1 MYIAIALTLGTGIHY
16 VRSALKWKKSLLAFP
31 IF

>member
-1 MYIAIALTLGTGIHY
+1 MYVAIALTIGTGIYY
-16 VRSALKWKKSLLAFP
+16 VRSALKWKKSSQALP